1 MHLGRP
7 QQNTHRGVALLLL
20 LLAVGSSASS
30 YYAFLFNGCPRGA
43 GVTMVNVGDFPLAD
57 CQARCDADA
66 ACIALEVN
74 GCLSSAACG
83 GACWLFSGSGLVAI
97 TNGNCDVTGDQRA
110 YRKALNPAE
119 SARSYSSVYGND
131 PVGTG
136 YAQSMLDSAR
146 AWSALANDATQ
157 YMTISLGS
165 AQAVAGVVTQG
176 RAVQTPTSYAQWV
189 LTYQVQTSQ
198 DCSSYVYVE
207 CGRVFTGNTDQTT
220 SVQAVFAA
228 AVQASCVRLLPKT
241 WSGWP
246 SMRAAVLLA
255 SSDTPATI
263 PAGWPQDC
271 DALLARPF
279 LSGGFE

>member
-1 MHLGRP
+1 MHLGRSHRI
-7 QQNTHRGVALLLL
+7 THGGVALLLL
-20 LLAVGSSASS
+20 LLAVRSSASS

-43 GVTMVNVGDFPLAD
+43 GVSMTNVGNFPLAD

-66 ACIALEVN
+66 ACIAIEVN

-97 TNGNCDVTGDQRA
+97 TNGNCVTTGDQRA

-119 SARSYSSVYGND
+119 SARSYSSVWLND
-131 PVGTG
+131 AVGTG
-136 YAQSMLDSAR
+136 HARSMLDSAQ
-146 AWSALANDATQ
+146 AWSSTPDATQ
-157 YMTISLGS
+157 YMTIALGS

-176 RAVQTPTSYAQWV
+176 RAVETPSNNAQWV

-198 DCSSYVYVE
+198 DCSDYVYVE
-207 CGRVFTGNTDQTT
+207 CGRVFTANTDQTT

-228 AVQASCVRLLPKT
+228 PVQASCVRLLPQT
-241 WSGWP
+241 WSVWV

-255 SSDTPATI
+255 SSGTPATI
-263 PAGWPQDC
+263 PAGWPQGRV
-271 DALLARPF
+271 ALLVGRPYVW
-279 LSGGFE
+279 LE